1 MLKIFVYKEN
11 GRGVGGKISKDGRE
25 EEKSRRRRRGRRK
38 DKGDGEWKR
47 YIAWGEVKIFKM
59 SAN

>member
-1 MLKIFVYKEN
+1 M
-11 GRGVGGKISKDGRE
+11 GKFKKDGRE
-25 EEKSRRRRRGRRK
+25 EEKRRRRRRGRK
-38 DKGDGEWKR
+38 EKGDGEWKR